1 MNPPEPTLTPRMQV
15 LLDAA
20 VEVLAAQ
27 GLRGLTHR
35 AVDAQ
40 AGLPIG
46 SCSAYLR
53 TRQALLTALASYV
66 VGQVR
71 RDIAELGSRLD
82 EEPNIEQ
89 AALETASMFSEWL
102 RQPALLLARLE
113 LGLEAI
119 RSPELAAEFA
129 QQRAALATVVTD
141 LVARRRPEQAAE
153 MADILI
159 AALDGVLIE
168 AFRKPAQSRVDYIE
182 RSLRAL
188 LDVVVGGDPAVE
200 I

>member
-1 MNPPEPTLTPRMQV
+1 MQV

-168 AFRKPAQSRVDYIE
+168 AFRKLAQSRVDYIE

-188 LDVVVGGDPAVE
+188 LDVVLGGDPAVE

>member
-188 LDVVVGGDPAVE
+188 LDVVLGGDPAVE

>member
-1 MNPPEPTLTPRMQV
+1 MQV